1 MDEHLEIIATE
12 VWKGHVALEIGI
24 SEKDLSSTVLPGS
37 CFIFASRMS
46 YLAVIA
52 ADVID
57 HLRSFAIELV
67 PDVWFE
73 YNGIP
78 LKSNLPVG
86 VLFDLFHP
94 HAVRSSWKI
103 TVRFRD
109 FPEDQIL
116 HCCSRENA
124 EKHFMHNLKQALH
137 SLHGSTRSFN
147 AINTEDQ
154 STVWECCNSGN
165 RQGYECVAKD
175 VRSCS
180 KELVRSIPIRFLFV
194 SGQAQ
199 VITVQKPCRV
209 FVDEARSQV
218 TTLKSILEQIAP
230 SISLEDHEVVVQ
242 GIIIPIESP
251 VYDLWLSLAHADFY
265 LYAIVRGKAE

>member
-1 MDEHLEIIATE
+1 MDEQLEIIASE

-24 SEKDLSSTVLPGS
+24 SDQDLSSTVTPGS

-116 HCCSRENA
+116 HCCTRENA
-124 EKHFMHNLKQALH
+124 EKHFMHSLKQALH

-154 STVWECCNSGN
+154 SAVWECCNSGN
-165 RQGYECVAKD
+165 RQGYECVAKG

-194 SGQAQ
+194 SAQVQ
-199 VITVQKPCRV
+199 VITVQKPCRA

-218 TTLKSILEQIAP
+218 ATLKNVLEQIAP
-230 SISLEDHEVVVQ
+230 SICLEDHEVVVQ
-242 GIIIPIESP
+242 GIVIPLESP

-265 LYAIVRGKAE
+265 LYAIVQEKTE